1 MEAVLLTRLDK
12 AFDRKLAEAFLRE
25 GYRVFALGAE
35 RAGGCGAGAAIAG
48 CEGGEGGAGAAIAG
62 VTTLPGDLAEARA
75 AVEKEAG
82 KLDIY
87 VELSDERNAADCF
100 TVRDGL
106 DEALIRGLYDE
117 NVLRPMATLE
127 AFITLLDAGI
137 GKRLCFIASAE
148 ASINEA
154 RGVSGYGYALGK
166 AAMSNFYQMISNKLT
181 PSGYSFRVYDPMHG
195 QIGAE
200 ASAEGALNY
209 FIRRRGTEGE
219 DPLRDD
225 EARLVFR
232 DAFAREHAW

>member
-1 MEAVLLTRLDK
+1 MVFNMEAVLLTRLDK
-12 AFDRKLAEAFLRE
+12 DFDRKLAEAFVRE

-35 RAGGCGAGAAIAG
+35 NAGG
-48 CEGGEGGAGAAIAG
+48 IAG
-62 VTTLPGDLAEARA
+62 VTGLPGEPAEARA
-75 AVEKEAG
+75 AVEKDIG

-87 VELSDERNAADCF
+87 VELSDERSAADNF

-127 AFITLLDAGI
+127 AFITLLDAGD
-137 GKRLCFIASAE
+137 GKRLCFITSAE

-154 RGVSGYGYALGK
+154 RGVHGYGYALGK
-166 AAMSNFYQMISNKLT
+166 AAMSNFYQMISNRLT
-181 PSGYSFRVYDPMHG
+181 PSGYTFRVYDPMPG
-195 QIGAE
+195 EVGPE

-209 FIRRRGTEGE
+209 FTRRRGTEGE
-219 DPLRDD
+219 NPLRDD

-232 DAFAREHAW
+232 DAYAREHAW